1 MQNTTSI
8 SLHPPFLHLI
18 VSRCTPFHLAYFLP
32 QHCPCNYENCPVVF
46 GGASELSEKAFIIIF
61 QIMQHK
67 TPLMTH
73 QNASWKIY
81 DAKKT

>member
-8 SLHPPFLHLI
+8 SLHSPFLHI
-18 VSRCTPFHLAYFLP
+18 TVSECTPFLIFYPNTAH
-32 QHCPCNYENCPVVF
+32 VIMKIVF

-61 QIMQHK
+61 QMIQYK
-67 TPLMTH
+67 TPMMTH

-81 DAKKT
+81 YAKKM